1 MPLSWESVSLPVN
14 SSSDSR
20 TAAALILARVD
31 AHKAHAARLLR
42 QATPLTRALVLTTLR
57 WQLTADSLLQPYLQR
72 PLEHLDAPVRACLRM
87 GAVEAFK
94 LDTPVPVAVAEA
106 VRVCKILKP
115 QAAGL
120 VNACL
125 RRAVQGTWPKEDD
138 ESIPLWL
145 RYSHPQWLVNR
156 WASRMPA
163 HLLRQT
169 LAADQLEAPIYLLE
183 AVSRLAVPT
192 RPHPWVP
199 GVVMVEGPGK
209 EAAAQLTQGR
219 AYAMDPHAVLV
230 ARLLPKSRKILEMA
244 AAPGGK
250 SLVLGLEQPDSLRLA
265 LDLRLGR
272 ARLLAKTVRLL
283 YRPPHVLVADGR
295 KPPLRSQSFDAVL
308 LDAPCSGTGTLRRH
322 PEIRWRLQPA
332 HLQELASLQRAL
344 LQAAVALT
352 APGGFV
358 LYATCSLEPEEN
370 EQVVQALALP
380 TVPLA
385 DKLPAASSFIELP
398 SGGALLPPGPWGDGF
413 VIHLLGPLTLTYG
426 EKKRKLV

>member
-1 MPLSWESVSLPVN
+1 MPVN

-20 TAAALILARVD
+20 AAAALILARVD
-31 AHKAHAARLLR
+31 AHQAHAARLLR
-42 QATPLTRALVLTTLR
+42 RATPLTRALVLTTLR
-57 WQLTADSLLQPYLQR
+57 WQLTADFLLQPHLQR
-72 PLEHLDAPVRACLRM
+72 PLEHLDAAVRACLRM
-87 GAVEAFK
+87 GTVEAFK

-106 VRVCKILKP
+106 VRVCKVLKP

-125 RRAVQGTWPKEDD
+125 RRTVQGSWPQEND
-138 ESIPLWL
+138 ENIPLWV
-145 RYSHPQWLVNR
+145 RYSHPQWLVKR
-156 WASRMPA
+156 WASRLPA
-163 HLLRQT
+163 HLLRKT

-183 AVSRLAVPT
+183 AVSPLAVPS

-199 GVVMVEGPGK
+199 GVVLVEGSGE
-209 EAAAQLTQGR
+209 EAAAQLARGR

-230 ARLLPKSRKILEMA
+230 ARLLPRSLKILEMA

-272 ARLLAKTVRLL
+272 ARLLAKTVKLL
-283 YRPPHVLVADGR
+283 SRPPHVLVADGR
-295 KPPLRSQSFDAVL
+295 NPPLRSKSFEAVL

-322 PEIRWRLQPA
+322 PEIRWRLQPF
-332 HLQELASLQRAL
+332 HLQQLASLQREL
-344 LQAAVALT
+344 LQVAVALT

-380 TVPLA
+380 TAPLA
-385 DKLPAASSFIELP
+385 DMLPAAASFIELP
-398 SGGALLPPGPWGDGF
+398 SGGVLLPPGPFGDGF
-413 VIHLLGPLTLTYG
+413 VVHLLGPLA
-426 EKKRKLV
+426 